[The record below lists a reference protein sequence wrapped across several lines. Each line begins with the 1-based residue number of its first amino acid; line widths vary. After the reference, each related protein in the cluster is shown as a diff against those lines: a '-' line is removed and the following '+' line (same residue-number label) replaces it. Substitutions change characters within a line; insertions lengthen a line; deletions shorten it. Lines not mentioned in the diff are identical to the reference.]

1 MAYVPSQ
8 ADLWPTL
15 TGEETLHLLGRLHG
29 SVDEAARD
37 RLIERFQLDPDKRN
51 RAYSHGNRQKVL
63 LVAAFASR
71 AEVVLLDEPTSGLDP
86 LMEQVF
92 RECVREVRE
101 DGRTVFL
108 SSHILSEVE
117 ATCDR
122 VAMLRGGRI
131 IETGRLEELRGIAAL
146 QVEVRF
152 DGPVPDL
159 SAVQGVQDVT
169 VHGATVTC
177 RVTGDVQPLLAALAA
192 ASVQH
197 LVTREPS
204 LEELFVSRY
213 GASTDQAA

>member
-1 MAYVPSQ
+1 
-8 ADLWPTL
+8 
-15 TGEETLHLLGRLHG
+15 
-29 SVDEAARD
+29 
-37 RLIERFQLDPDKRN
+37 
-51 RAYSHGNRQKVL
+51 
-63 LVAAFASR
+63 
-71 AEVVLLDEPTSGLDP
+71 VVLLDEPTSGLDP